1 MSNSNNEHAE
11 RVGNDAQN
19 AQEVE
24 IRKEM
29 HEEDDGQ
36 DSADVSAAKD
46 AAEKVAKPKTES
58 VGNVAEHAQEAASRI
73 AENDK

>member
-29 HEEDDGQ
+29 HEEDDDQ
-36 DSADVSAAKD
+36 DSADVAAAKE
-46 AAEKVAKPKTES
+46 AAAKVATSESES
-58 VGNVAEHAQEAASRI
+58 VGSVEEHAIEAASRI